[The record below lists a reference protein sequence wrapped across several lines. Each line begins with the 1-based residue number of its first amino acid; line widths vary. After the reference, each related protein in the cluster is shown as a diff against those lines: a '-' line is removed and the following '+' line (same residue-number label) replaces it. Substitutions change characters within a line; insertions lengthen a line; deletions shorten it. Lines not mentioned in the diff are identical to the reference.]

1 MVNKSS
7 KNNKCWAEIFMQT
20 YYATEVNSWSVYLTS
35 VQQDPTRIKDSESML
50 HTRPSGALVQIC
62 CSSFVW
68 SFVALLPD
76 EVMKSKHL
84 ETLQN

>member
-1 MVNKSS
+1 
-7 KNNKCWAEIFMQT
+7 
-20 YYATEVNSWSVYLTS
+20 
-35 VQQDPTRIKDSESML
+35 ML

-68 SFVALLPD
+68 SFVALLRD